1 MAKNDIFSFDKPEQ
15 SPGFLLWQVT
25 NLWQRKINAILRPY
39 GLTHAQFVVLATLA
53 WFKKQKT
60 NPTQI
65 QISSFS
71 KMDAMFV
78 SAIIQYLENKKWV
91 KREVSAADSRAKN
104 VTLTTEGFRLVAKMI
119 KKVEEFDRDFFSKLG
134 KSQNSL
140 NRILQELI
148 EIKIKNS

>member
-91 KREVSAADSRAKN
+91 KREVSQTDSRAKD

-140 NRILQELI
+140 NRILQEFLEI
-148 EIKIKNS
+148 EI